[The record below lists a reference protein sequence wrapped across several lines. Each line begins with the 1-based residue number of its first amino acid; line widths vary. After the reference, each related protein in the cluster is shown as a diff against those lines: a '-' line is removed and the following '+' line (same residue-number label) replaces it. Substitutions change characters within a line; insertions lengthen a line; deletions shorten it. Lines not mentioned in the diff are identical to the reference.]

1 MVSCSPV
8 SMSDGRE
15 ETLPIWKPGVTG
27 YTDYTGLTGVT
38 GVAGVGVSGG
48 HCLRPQWKSSHQ
60 LTLQQNFSAA
70 EGAKRCDFTSPT
82 PTAHIS
88 NLSENMKPQIGARC
102 CKGLI
107 IGWIGSQ
114 GISIGYEVVT
124 SHSSV

>member
-8 SMSDGRE
+8 NMSDGRE
-15 ETLPIWKPGVTG
+15 ETLPI
-27 YTDYTGLTGVT
+27 
-38 GVAGVGVSGG
+38 
-48 HCLRPQWKSSHQ
+48 SSHQ
-60 LTLQQNFSAA
+60 LTLQQKLSAA

-82 PTAHIS
+82 STAHIS